1 MLRFPVRPD
10 ALPLNLIW
18 DFETTSRNGVR
29 FAGFQAAGHLDNSQ
43 SKCQI
48 TSMSSNGFQIHELPD
63 LKNPLLIAGFDGWG
77 NALKI
82 SSGMAAY
89 LIRTFKAQRFAEL
102 DPDVF
107 FRYDENRPVV
117 QIEDGRFKNL
127 SSPGGTFYAAQTA
140 PDGRDLVIL
149 KADEPSLRWFG
160 FVDELLN
167 LCSRLHIETII
178 TLGSMY
184 DHVLHTDR
192 ILSATASNAQLSSM
206 LKQKGVNSI
215 SYQGPSAIHS
225 TIHSEA
231 LKRDIAGINLW
242 CHCPYYL
249 QGTTHF
255 GILAHLGEMLSTI
268 GGFDLNIEGLE
279 ASWEKLN
286 IQIENLIENNTEL
299 QAVINEL
306 RKAKV
311 RGAAAR
317 MTGAVKSDE
326 KIINIQD
333 FLQPK

>member
-1 MLRFPVRPD
+1 MSESG
-10 ALPLNLIW
+10 I
-18 DFETTSRNGVR
+18 
-29 FAGFQAAGHLDNSQ
+29 
-43 SKCQI
+43 QI
-48 TSMSSNGFQIHELPD
+48 DEFPD

-89 LIRTFKAQRFAEL
+89 LIRTFKAQRFAEIN
-102 DPDVF
+102 PDVF
-107 FRYDENRPVV
+107 FRYDEMRPVV
-117 QIEDGRFKNL
+117 NIEEGVFKSL

-149 KADEPSLRWFG
+149 KTDEPNLRWLG
-160 FVDELLN
+160 FVGELFDLCKRLN
-167 LCSRLHIETII
+167 IESII

-192 ILSATASNAQLSSM
+192 IISAVTSNAAMSSM
-206 LKQKGVNSI
+206 LSQKGVNAI

-225 TIHSEA
+225 TIHSEG
-231 LKRDIAGINLW
+231 LKRSHECMSLW

-255 GILAHLGEMLSTI
+255 GILAHLGKLLASL
-268 GGFDLNIEGLE
+268 GGFELDTENLE
-279 ASWEKLN
+279 TSWEKLN
-286 IQIENLIENNTEL
+286 IQIEKLIENNAEL
-299 QAVINEL
+299 QEVVKEL

-311 RGAAAR
+311 RGSAAE
-317 MTGAVKSDE
+317 MKGAIKSDE

-333 FLQPK
+333 FLAPK